1 MSEAE
6 RPARPVVTETRTQL
20 AYERTRVA
28 SERTLMAWTRT
39 AVSLVGFGFSI
50 PKIFEYLEQTK
61 QIERPRT
68 DEPAEVGTML
78 IALGMG
84 SLIAGMLQHVM
95 LMRRIA
101 LPGVPRH
108 HVFSAAMGTAGCM
121 LILGVYALAK
131 ILLRR

>member
-1 MSEAE
+1 
-6 RPARPVVTETRTQL
+6 
-20 AYERTRVA
+20 
-28 SERTLMAWTRT
+28 MAWTRT

-61 QIERPRT
+61 QIGRPRT
-68 DEPAEVGTML
+68 GEPAELGTML

-84 SLIAGMLQHVM
+84 SLIAGMIQHVM

-101 LPGVPRH
+101 TPESTRR

-131 ILLRR
+131 ILLLSVSPHVRWHPQRARIDARHLRAA